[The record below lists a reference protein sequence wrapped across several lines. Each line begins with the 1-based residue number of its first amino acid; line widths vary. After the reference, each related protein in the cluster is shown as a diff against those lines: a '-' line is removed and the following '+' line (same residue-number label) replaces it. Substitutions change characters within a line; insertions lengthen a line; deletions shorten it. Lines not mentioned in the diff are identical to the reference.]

1 MKRLL
6 STRFGFFALAA
17 IVCWTMLLVIEPE
30 HRFVALGVG
39 CLYAVL
45 SILFMFEERERPP
58 LGRTPTD
65 DDTTKERFPVPPPPP
80 PS

>member
-1 MKRLL
+1 MKRLF

-17 IVCWTMLLVIEPE
+17 VVCWSMLLVIEPQ

-45 SILFMFEERERPP
+45 SVLFFFEERPRELRPP
-58 LGRTPTD
+58 KGPHSVDL
-65 DDTTKERFPVPPPPP
+65 PPR
-80 PS
+80 